1 MGTSSSYSG
10 PTGTTSLIPPWAEDL
25 VAPEHIDGEGS
36 STAEPEPLGMDIP
49 LPQISWRV
57 PKAALS
63 RLASGVAI
71 GLGAVALT
79 SLVRSYVQAS
89 GGARAAASSAHAG
102 RASSARLGG
111 FLADGVRN
119 GFQEA
124 ARNVGLEPFLGR
136 DAQFVLAAF
145 IDMIAPNGAL
155 REEAIARAA
164 MIETCTAIFDQYDVA
179 DGGIDALDAMDTDG
193 MQAIVALSITN
204 YVNARLQEELV
215 NRIERGTLNEEDA
228 NTVMLEIKDFVA
240 GVVRLDM
247 REIDVLA
254 LDWEGSE
261 GYRVVERIYETG
273 YEMLGGTE

>member
-10 PTGTTSLIPPWAEDL
+10 PTGTTPLLPPWAEDP
-25 VAPEHIDGEGS
+25 VAPRPLDGEGS
-36 STAEPEPLGMDIP
+36 STAEPEPQGMDIP
-49 LPQISWRV
+49 LPHISWRV

-71 GLGAVALT
+71 GLGAATLA
-79 SLVRSYVQAS
+79 SLGRSYVQAS
-89 GGARAAASSAHAG
+89 GGARAAADSARAG

-136 DAQFVLAAF
+136 DAQYVLAAF

-164 MIETCTAIFDQYDVA
+164 MIETCTTIFDQYDVA
-179 DGGIDALDAMDTDG
+179 DGGIDALDAMDADG
-193 MQAIVALSITN
+193 VQAIVALSITN
-204 YVNARLQEELV
+204 YVNVRLQEELV
-215 NRIERGTLNEEDA
+215 NRIERGALNEEDA
-228 NTVMLEIKDFVA
+228 NALMIEIKDFIA
-240 GVVRLDM
+240 SVVRLDL

-254 LDWEGSE
+254 LDWDGPE

-273 YEMLGGTE
+273 YEMLGGME